1 MQATTLCTLNILSTT
16 ALDPKVREEDGTH
29 INTGGATR
37 IARQPEIQQT
47 VSIQHSPPAFN
58 FRTTIQQDPQK
69 LRYYRQQQIDASNF
83 LRNFA
88 LSARQL
94 IPKQNPTV
102 SSQVNSSKA
111 STTED
116 SKQRLPGNANSREFG
131 AKLPSTRLPITQ
143 YIRNS
148 KKLNSYQVEES
159 EDLQVQGTEA
169 VKRKDILAN
178 LRPIY
183 INPEVFKRIAS
194 DARREPETDLKAL
207 NELIGKNPTTQLEG
221 LKQLLTENNELPLQP
236 TVKIP
241 QPFQPSPSHKPIVE
255 PSSEDVE
262 TQNEYVVKQP
272 DSGALARL
280 QAQLDAS
287 SQAHVQN
294 ALEQAR
300 KQAQAIVEQQH
311 RAIAIAQEKAR
322 NAAMEKIRAHNAG
335 IFGEQKKQVAS
346 SKEDTSPQATE
357 SRISPYPQ
365 HQLYYVPQALQASQ
379 EIYNSDDQEHQQH
392 AYVQEEAAHLIA
404 EQHSPH
410 VKVHKIPVEIQATV
424 EPTVESYHELVV
436 KKPVLHHQ
444 DLQKLTEESIKAYGG
459 DQEEVSKSKCKRYVS
474 EKLAM
479 FKQQFCK
486 HLFRKYG
493 SRNQS
498 SDEIENFVL
507 ELNCVKMETA
517 KNFFSNKLK
526 EMYKSNRKAFFSLCY
541 FNESSANIKL
551 NDEFYFANN
560 LTHFNERFIRQ
571 KRDISEV
578 PSENQTNSDYADYY
592 YYYDDDYEYT
602 DYKYDNSDNKSVGNT
617 ENQYNVNDTV
627 QKLNQSDI
635 EGDYGEPLGA
645 AESLVSR
652 RYLPKYKRKPVHN
665 HNSYKYYN
673 HAPVYKP
680 ITIPPK
686 KTPFYYKDHKSELL
700 PAKMTEKEPTNVIVI
715 NNSNDNHNHG
725 SNVNLYN
732 NADIPKYVKRPIK
745 IRKKPKRPL
754 LVAHRKPNAKKII
767 HLSKK
772 IENVLSKLG

>member
-1 MQATTLCTLNILSTT
+1 M
-16 ALDPKVREEDGTH
+16 
-29 INTGGATR
+29 
-37 IARQPEIQQT
+37 
-47 VSIQHSPPAFN
+47 
-58 FRTTIQQDPQK
+58 
-69 LRYYRQQQIDASNF
+69 
-83 LRNFA
+83 
-88 LSARQL
+88 
-94 IPKQNPTV
+94 
-102 SSQVNSSKA
+102 
-111 STTED
+111 
-116 SKQRLPGNANSREFG
+116 
-131 AKLPSTRLPITQ
+131 
-143 YIRNS
+143 
-148 KKLNSYQVEES
+148 EES

-221 LKQLLTENNELPLQP
+221 LKQLLTENNELSLQP

-241 QPFQPSPSHKPIVE
+241 QPFQASPNHKPIVE
-255 PSSEDVE
+255 PSSEDE
-262 TQNEYVVKQP
+262 ENKNEYLVKRP
-272 DSGALARL
+272 DSDALARL
-280 QAQLDAS
+280 QAHLDAS

-322 NAAMEKIRAHNAG
+322 TAAMEKIRAHNAG
-335 IFGEQKKQVAS
+335 IFREQNKQVAA
-346 SKEDTSPQATE
+346 SKEDTAPQATE
-357 SRISPYPQ
+357 SRINPYPQ
-365 HQLYYVPQALQASQ
+365 HQLFYVPQASGLQASQ
-379 EIYNSDDQEHQQH
+379 EIYNADQQDYQQH
-392 AYVQEEAAHLIA
+392 TYVQEEAAQLVA

-410 VKVHKIPVEIQATV
+410 VKIHKIPVEVQATV

-459 DQEEVSKSKCKRYVS
+459 DEEEVSKSKCKRYVS
-474 EKLAM
+474 EKLEM

-498 SDEIENFVL
+498 SDEIKNFVL

-541 FNESSANIKL
+541 FNESSANIQL

-571 KRDISEV
+571 KRDASEV
-578 PSENQTNSDYADYY
+578 PSANQTNSDYEDYY
-592 YYYDDDYEYT
+592 YYYDDDSELR
-602 DYKYDNSDNKSVGNT
+602 DYNYYDNRDNISIGNY
-617 ENQYNVNDTV
+617 ENHYKVNDTV
-627 QKLNQSDI
+627 QKLNQSDN
-635 EGDYGEPLGA
+635 ESDYGEPLGTA
-645 AESLVSR
+645 ASLVSR
-652 RYLPKYKRKPVHN
+652 RYLPKYKRKPI
-665 HNSYKYYN
+665 HNSHKYYN
-673 HAPVYKP
+673 HAPVHKP
-680 ITIPPK
+680 VTIAPK
-686 KTPFYYKDHKSELL
+686 KVPFYYKDHKSELL
-700 PAKMTEKEPTNVIVI
+700 PGKIAEKEPTNVIVI

-732 NADIPKYVKRPIK
+732 NADVPEYIKRPIK

-767 HLSKK
+767 RLSKK